1 MNKTSFLVKVEVAGD
16 YSDFDLQ
23 EAFLVNINERLTKG
37 ITLTSA
43 SLVAGGVD
51 SNDCPIQVSTDL
63 ALRAIFQR
71 DRK

>member
-1 MNKTSFLVKVEVAGD
+1 MNSTSVLVKIDLHGD

-23 EAFLVNINERLTKG
+23 EAFLINLNEKVTKG

-51 SNDCPIQVSTDL
+51 ANNCPIQVSTDS

-71 DRK
+71 NRK